1 MPVPAAVP
9 LQAAGYPPDE
19 AASRERLQYRLE
31 HAGGQF
37 LAAVEPAA
45 EGLTILGF
53 VCGTLSS
60 AECLTH
66 ESMGTHE
73 PDGGAPRLGAAGASS
88 CRQGSS

>member
-1 MPVPAAVP
+1 MAPPLVPL

-45 EGLTILGF
+45 EGLSIVGF

-60 AECLTH
+60 ADCLTH
-66 ESMGTHE
+66 ESMGKHE
-73 PDGGAPRLGAAGASS
+73 PDGGAASASAGA
-88 CRQGSS
+88 